1 MSGEKIGA
9 GTLRVKIRPGAPR
22 DRVDRRAGVKDSA
35 GVNARKPVS
44 LPSVID
50 ILKPAVGPSS
60 SHTLG
65 AMRAGLLF
73 RRQLERRTEF
83 QPGHRMSVTLYGSLA
98 HTGKGHLTDLAVVAG
113 LSGCVPEDIAVRSM
127 KSIYDEISS
136 TGVLLLPS
144 HGLVLQPKT
153 DIIFDTETPP
163 QPHPNTLR
171 FTLHDRKGLV
181 VLSALYCSV
190 GGGVVVE
197 GSELDALQGDR
208 ESHPVAARDIVNDCQ
223 RRGES
228 LVDYALA
235 MERSIHGHSRDRV
248 IDHLQRVWDLMSR
261 SIDSGLRR
269 EGVLPG
275 PLGVERRA
283 AAMLAHFDEQHGTPG
298 IVSAGTTRAS
308 IYAIAVA
315 EENGDGGAIVTA
327 PTCGSAGVLPA
338 CLRVM
343 QQSLHLSDEQIYD
356 ALLVAGVIGGL
367 AVAKASI
374 AGALVGCQGEIGVAS
389 AMAAAAVCHLL
400 GGSVADQVD
409 RAAETA
415 LEHYLGLTCD
425 PVAGLVQIP
434 CIERN
439 AAGAASALNA
449 ANLAMISGGRD
460 RVSFDATLEVM
471 HQTGLDMRSRYKE
484 TSLGGLAAIVDLDR
498 DGVPDIE
505 PSG

>member
-1 MSGEKIGA
+1 M
-9 GTLRVKIRPGAPR
+9 
-22 DRVDRRAGVKDSA
+22 
-35 GVNARKPVS
+35 KPIS
-44 LPSVID
+44 LPSLFD

-65 AMRAGLLF
+65 PMRAGLRF
-73 RRQLERRTEF
+73 RERLGARREP
-83 QPGHRMSVTLYGSLA
+83 QPGERITVTLYGSLA
-98 HTGKGHLTDLAVVAG
+98 HTGRGHLTDRAVVAG
-113 LSGCVPEDIAVRSM
+113 LCGYGPEDVVERPMA
-127 KSIYDEISS
+127 SIYEETAA
-136 TGVLLLPS
+136 TGVLPLPS
-144 HGLVLQPKT
+144 GGVVFQPET
-153 DIIFDTETPP
+153 DILFDTETPP
-163 QPHPNTLR
+163 EPHPNTMR
-171 FTLHDRKGLV
+171 FALLDGRGRIQLSV
-181 VLSALYCSV
+181 VYCSV
-190 GGGVVVE
+190 GGGVIVE
-197 GSELDALQGDR
+197 GSELALVEGKR
-208 ESHPVAARDIVNDCQ
+208 GSHSASARAIVEACQ

-235 MERSIHGHSRDRV
+235 MEASAHGHPRDV
-248 IDHLQRVWDLMSR
+248 VSEHLRKVWDLMSR
-261 SIDSGLRR
+261 SIDRGLTN

-275 PLGVERRA
+275 PLSVERRA
-283 AAMLAHFDEQHGTPG
+283 GAMLARFVEQRGTPG
-298 IVSAGTTRAS
+298 VISAESTRAS

-315 EENGDGGAIVTA
+315 EENANGGAVVTA

-343 QQSLHLSDEQIYD
+343 QEALDFSEERIHE

-374 AGALVGCQGEIGVAS
+374 AGALVGCQGEVGVAG

-400 GGSVADQVD
+400 GGSVPDQVD

-415 LEHYLGLTCD
+415 LEHFLGLTCD

-439 AAGAASALNA
+439 AAGAVSALNA

-484 TSLGGLAAIVDLDR
+484 TSLGGLAAVPDLDR
-498 DGVPDIE
+498 DGMPDIA
-505 PSG
+505 PSGS

>member
-1 MSGEKIGA
+1 MSDEACI
-9 GTLRVKIRPGAPR
+9 P
-22 DRVDRRAGVKDSA
+22 
-35 GVNARKPVS
+35 

-65 AMRAGLLF
+65 PMRAGLLF
-73 RRQLERRTEF
+73 RRQLERRTESE
-83 QPGHRMSVTLYGSLA
+83 PGERISVTLYGSLA

-113 LSGCVPEDIAVRSM
+113 LSGYGPEDVAERSM
-127 KSIYDEISS
+127 QSIYNEVSS
-136 TGVLLLPS
+136 TGFLLLPA
-144 HGLVLQPKT
+144 GRIDFQPGT
-153 DIIFDTETPP
+153 DILFDKETSAE
-163 QPHPNTLR
+163 PHPNTLR
-171 FTLHDRKGLV
+171 FALHDPRGLV
-181 VLSALYCSV
+181 VLSVRYCSV

-197 GSELDALQGDR
+197 GSRLEALEAARGA
-208 ESHPVAARDIVNDCQ
+208 HPVAARNIVDDCA

-235 MERSIHGHSRDRV
+235 MEAAVHGHAPDRI
-248 IDHLQRVWDLMSR
+248 IDHLRKVWGLMSR
-261 SIDSGLRR
+261 SIDRGLRT

-283 AAMLAHFDEQHGTPG
+283 PAMLARFDERHGPSG
-298 IVSAGTTRAS
+298 GVFSETTRAS
-308 IYAIAVA
+308 VYAIAVA
-315 EENGDGGAIVTA
+315 EENADGGAVVTA
-327 PTCGSAGVLPA
+327 PTCGSAGVLPG
-338 CLRVM
+338 CFRVM
-343 QQSLHLSDEQIYD
+343 QESLDLPDARIHE

-425 PVAGLVQIP
+425 PVAGLGQIP

-439 AAGAASALNA
+439 AAGAVSALNA

-471 HQTGLDMRSRYKE
+471 HQTGLDMRDRYKE
-484 TSLGGLAAIVDLDR
+484 TSLGGLAAVIDLDR
-498 DGVPDIE
+498 DGLPDSA
-505 PSG
+505 PASG

>member
-1 MSGEKIGA
+1 MEDLRR
-9 GTLRVKIRPGAPR
+9 TL
-22 DRVDRRAGVKDSA
+22 
-35 GVNARKPVS
+35 

-65 AMRAGLLF
+65 PMRAGLLF
-73 RRQLERRTEF
+73 RQRLDQQIEPR
-83 QPGHRMSVTLYGSLA
+83 PGGRVSVALYGSLA
-98 HTGKGHLTDLAVVAG
+98 HTGKGHLSDLAVVAG
-113 LSGCVPEDIAVRSM
+113 LAGYGPADVAERSM
-127 KSIYDEISS
+127 HSVYDEVAS
-136 TGVLLLPS
+136 TGVLLTPS
-144 HGLVLQPKT
+144 HGFAFQPEK
-153 DIIFDTETPP
+153 DIVFDVETPP
-163 QPHPNTLR
+163 DPHPNTMR
-171 FTLHDRKGLV
+171 FTLHDDQGLV
-181 VLSALYCSV
+181 ILASVYCSI
-190 GGGVVVE
+190 GGGVIVE
-197 GSELDALQGDR
+197 RSELAAMGETSGGR
-208 ESHPVAARDIVNDCQ
+208 PASARDIVDDCQ
-223 RRGES
+223 RRNES

-235 MERSIHGHSRDRV
+235 MEATFRGHSRDR
-248 IDHLQRVWDLMSR
+248 IIAHLRTVWDLMSQ
-261 SIDSGLRR
+261 SIDSGLRA

-275 PLGVERRA
+275 SLGVERRA
-283 AAMLAHFDEQHGTPG
+283 AAMLARFNELGGTPG
-298 IVSAGTTRAS
+298 VISSDATRAS

-315 EENGDGGAIVTA
+315 EENADGGSIVTA
-327 PTCGSAGVLPA
+327 PTCGSAGVVPA

-343 QQSLHLSDEQIYD
+343 KESLDLSDAQIFD

-400 GGSVADQVD
+400 GGTVADQVD

-439 AAGAASALNA
+439 AAGAVSALNA

-498 DGVPDIE
+498 DGVPDLLQ
-505 PSG
+505 

>member
-1 MSGEKIGA
+1 M
-9 GTLRVKIRPGAPR
+9 TNRTRVP
-22 DRVDRRAGVKDSA
+22 
-35 GVNARKPVS
+35 
-44 LPSVID
+44 LPSVIG

-65 AMRAGLLF
+65 PMRAGRLF
-73 RRQLERRTEF
+73 RRQLEQRSEPQLGDRI
-83 QPGHRMSVTLYGSLA
+83 SVTLYGSLA
-98 HTGKGHLTDLAVVAG
+98 HTGKGHLTDLALVAG
-113 LSGCVPEDIAVRSM
+113 LLGLGPEDVAERSM
-127 KSIYDEISS
+127 KSIYDEVSS
-136 TGVLLLPS
+136 TGVLLLPC
-144 HGLVLQPKT
+144 HGFLFQPET

-163 QPHPNTLR
+163 HPHPNTLR
-171 FTLHDRKGLV
+171 FALHDGQGLV

-190 GGGVVVE
+190 GGGVIVE
-197 GSELDALQGDR
+197 GAKLDALQDAQQAH
-208 ESHPVAARDIVNDCQ
+208 SVAARDIVSDCQ
-223 RRGES
+223 RHGES

-235 MERSIHGHSRDRV
+235 MEGSVHGRARDLVIGHLERV
-248 IDHLQRVWDLMSR
+248 RDLMWR
-261 SIDSGLRR
+261 SIDRGLRCQ
-269 EGVLPG
+269 GVLPG
-275 PLGVERRA
+275 SLRVERRA
-283 AAMLAHFDEQHGTPG
+283 AAMLARFNEQRGTPG
-298 IVSAGTTRAS
+298 ILSSDTTRAS

-315 EENGDGGAIVTA
+315 EENAGGGAVVTA

-343 QQSLHLSDEQIYD
+343 QESVDLPDDKIYD

-439 AAGAASALNA
+439 AAGAVSALNA

-484 TSLGGLAAIVDLDR
+484 TSLGGLAAVADLDR
-498 DGVPDIE
+498 DGLPDNAS

>member
-1 MSGEKIGA
+1 METMGH
-9 GTLRVKIRPGAPR
+9 TR
-22 DRVDRRAGVKDSA
+22 
-35 GVNARKPVS
+35 
-44 LPSVID
+44 LPSVLD
-50 ILKPAVGPSS
+50 VLKPAVGPSS

-65 AMRAGLLF
+65 PMRAGLLF
-73 RRQLERRTEF
+73 RRRLARRA
-83 QPGHRMSVTLYGSLA
+83 GGRISVTLYGSLA

-113 LSGCVPEDIAVRSM
+113 LAGYGPKKLAERSLR
-127 KSIYDEISS
+127 SIYEEISS
-136 TGVLLLPS
+136 TGVILTRS
-144 HGLVLQPKT
+144 HGFAFQPER
-153 DIIFDTETPP
+153 DIVFDKETPP
-163 QPHPNTLR
+163 RPHPNTLR
-171 FTLHDRKGLV
+171 FALHDDRGRV
-181 VLSALYCSV
+181 VLSTVYCSV
-190 GGGVVVE
+190 GGGVIVDGSDLAAVEE
-197 GSELDALQGDR
+197 GSTAR
-208 ESHPVAARDIVNDCQ
+208 PVAARDIVDDCR

-235 MERSIHGHSRDRV
+235 MESSHHGNPHDRV
-248 IDHLQRVWDLMSR
+248 IAHLRTIWNLMSC
-261 SIDSGLRR
+261 SIDNGLRHK
-269 EGVLPG
+269 GVLPG

-283 AAMLAHFDEQHGTPG
+283 AAMLARLSEKQGTPSA
-298 IVSAGTTRAS
+298 VSYETTRAS

-315 EENGDGGAIVTA
+315 EENADGGAVVTA

-343 QQSLHLSDEQIYD
+343 QESLGLSDDRIGE

-374 AGALVGCQGEIGVAS
+374 AGALVGCQGEIGVAA

-425 PVAGLVQIP
+425 PVGGLVQIP

-439 AAGAASALNA
+439 AAGAVSALNA

-484 TSLGGLAAIVDLDR
+484 TSLGGLASIVDLDR
-498 DGVPDIE
+498 DGIPDQ
-505 PSG
+505 PL

>member
-1 MSGEKIGA
+1 MKTMER
-9 GTLRVKIRPGAPR
+9 TR
-22 DRVDRRAGVKDSA
+22 
-35 GVNARKPVS
+35 
-44 LPSVID
+44 LPSVLD
-50 ILKPAVGPSS
+50 VLKPAVGPSS

-65 AMRAGLLF
+65 PMRAGLLF
-73 RRQLERRTEF
+73 RRRLERQTAGRI
-83 QPGHRMSVTLYGSLA
+83 SVTLYGSLA

-113 LSGCVPEDIAVRSM
+113 LAGYGPKDLVKRSM
-127 KSIYDEISS
+127 RSIYDEISS
-136 TGVLLLPS
+136 TGVILTPS
-144 HGLVLQPKT
+144 HGFVFRPER
-153 DIIFDTETPP
+153 DIAFDKETPP

-171 FTLHDRKGLV
+171 FALHDDRGHV
-181 VLSALYCSV
+181 VLSTVCCSV
-190 GGGVVVE
+190 GGGGIVE
-197 GSELDALQGDR
+197 GSDLAAVGERTIAR
-208 ESHPVAARDIVNDCQ
+208 PVTARDIVNACQ
-223 RRGES
+223 RREES

-235 MERSIHGHSRDRV
+235 TESSFHGNSRDRV
-248 IDHLQRVWDLMSR
+248 IAHLRTVWDLMSG
-261 SIDSGLRR
+261 SIDDGLHHT
-269 EGVLPG
+269 GVLPG
-275 PLGVERRA
+275 SLGVERRA
-283 AAMLAHFDEQHGTPG
+283 AAMRARLSEKQETPSV
-298 IVSAGTTRAS
+298 ISHETTRAS

-315 EENGDGGAIVTA
+315 EENADGGSVVTA

-343 QQSLHLSDEQIYD
+343 RESLDLSEERIHK

-389 AMAAAAVCHLL
+389 AMAAAAACYLL

-425 PVAGLVQIP
+425 PVRGLVQIP

-439 AAGAASALNA
+439 AAGAVSALSA

-498 DGVPDIE
+498 DRIPD
-505 PSG
+505 

>member
-1 MSGEKIGA
+1 M
-9 GTLRVKIRPGAPR
+9 
-22 DRVDRRAGVKDSA
+22 KDSA
-35 GVNARKPVS
+35 SVDTSKPIS
-44 LPSVID
+44 LPSLFD

-65 AMRAGLLF
+65 PMRAGLRF
-73 RRQLERRTEF
+73 REILAARPEP
-83 QPGHRMSVTLYGSLA
+83 QPGDRITVTLYGSLA
-98 HTGKGHLTDLAVVAG
+98 HTGRGHLTDRAVAAG
-113 LSGCVPEDIAVRSM
+113 LCGYGPEDVVERPMSE
-127 KSIYDEISS
+127 IYEEASA

-144 HGLVLQPKT
+144 GGYVFRPET

-163 QPHPNTLR
+163 EPHPNTMR
-171 FTLHDRKGLV
+171 FALHDHQGLIL
-181 VLSALYCSV
+181 LSGVYCSV
-190 GGGVVVE
+190 GGGIIVD
-197 GSELDALQGDR
+197 GSQLHLLEEER
-208 ESHPVAARDIVNDCQ
+208 ESQPASARAIVEACE

-228 LVDYALA
+228 LVDYALE
-235 MERSIHGHSRDRV
+235 MEAASHGHPRAA
-248 IDHLQRVWDLMSR
+248 IFDHLQKIWGLMSR
-261 SIDSGLRR
+261 SIDRGLAS

-275 PLGVERRA
+275 SLGVERRA
-283 AAMLAHFDEQHGTPG
+283 AAMLARFETQGGTPG
-298 IVSAGTTRAS
+298 VISAESTRAS

-315 EENGDGGAIVTA
+315 EENADGGAVVIA

-338 CLRVM
+338 CLRIM
-343 QQSLHLSDEQIYD
+343 QESLGLPDERIHE
-356 ALLVAGVIGGL
+356 ALLVAGIIGGL

-374 AGALVGCQGEIGVAS
+374 AGALVGCQGEVGVAS

-400 GGSVADQVD
+400 GGSVPDQID

-415 LEHYLGLTCD
+415 LEHFLGLTCD

-439 AAGAASALNA
+439 AAGAVSALNA

-484 TSLGGLAAIVDLDR
+484 TSLGGLAAIPDLDR
-498 DGVPDIE
+498 DGMPDIV
-505 PSG
+505 PSGS

>member
-1 MSGEKIGA
+1 MARRGADEKAVI
-9 GTLRVKIRPGAPR
+9 
-22 DRVDRRAGVKDSA
+22 
-35 GVNARKPVS
+35 
-44 LPSVID
+44 LPSVFE

-65 AMRAGLLF
+65 PMRAGRLF
-73 RRQLERRTEF
+73 RSQLESRGEP
-83 QPGHRMSVTLYGSLA
+83 QPGERLAVALYGSLA
-98 HTGKGHLTDLAVVAG
+98 HTGRGHLTDRAVVAG
-113 LSGCVPEDIAVRSM
+113 LCGYAPGDLVRRSM
-127 KSIYDEISS
+127 ASIYDEVAS
-136 TGVLLLPS
+136 TGVLLLS
-144 HGLVLQPKT
+144 SRAVVFQPET
-153 DIIFDTETPP
+153 DILFDTETPAK
-163 QPHPNTLR
+163 PHPNTLR
-171 FTLHDRKGLV
+171 FALHDGEGR
-181 VLSALYCSV
+181 VLLAAAFCSI
-190 GGGVVVE
+190 GGGAVV
-197 GSELDALQGDR
+197 DASQVGRGRRRRLRAAASARAILETCRDR
-208 ESHPVAARDIVNDCQ
+208 NVDLAGFAREQESSV
-223 RRGES
+223 
-228 LVDYALA
+228 
-235 MERSIHGHSRDRV
+235 HGHSPDLV
-248 IDHLQRVWDLMSR
+248 DAHLRGIWALMKA
-261 SIDSGLRR
+261 SIDRGLTT

-275 PLGVERRA
+275 VLGVARRA
-283 AAMLAHFDEQHGTPG
+283 SAMRERLDARGELPG
-298 IVSAGTTRAS
+298 VVSSESTRAS

-315 EENGDGGAIVTA
+315 EENAAGGAIVTA

-338 CLRVM
+338 CLRIT
-343 QQSLHLSDEQIYD
+343 QESLELSEEPVLE

-374 AGALVGCQGEIGVAS
+374 AGALVGCQGEVGVAS

-415 LEHYLGLTCD
+415 LEHFLGLTCD

-484 TSLGGLAAIVDLDR
+484 TSLGGLAAIPDLDR
-498 DGVPDIE
+498 DGTPDV
-505 PSG
+505 